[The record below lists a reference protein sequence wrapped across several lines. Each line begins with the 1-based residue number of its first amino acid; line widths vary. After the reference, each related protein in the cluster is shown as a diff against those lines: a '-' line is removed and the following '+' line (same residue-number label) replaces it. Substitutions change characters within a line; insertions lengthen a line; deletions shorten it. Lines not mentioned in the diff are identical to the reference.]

1 MLQVPKSAAP
11 FSNMGQ
17 PTDPT
22 RSSQSLKRKF
32 NSSPYEILTQNAHM
46 MKLRLT
52 LNPHFYSTT
61 KLNLHINYQ
70 STNQE
75 CWSSVSSKAGVVRPG
90 STANE
95 VSLAGDG
102 CQNYLV
108 VLTFSKQIHNYGNQ
122 TQLISF
128 VVVDPYVRP
137 DMTIS
142 NLIQLPLVA
151 HPTCRLV
158 CLLLALPSRPKYQV
172 VHPQLQAGLH
182 SITGSNVTIINQI
195 LQCCITRDSRAQPR
209 GAGSKKD
216 LLNYGVIKTGGY
228 PIPFKMKCSY
238 WNGQNRSLK
247 DIFNHR

>member
-1 MLQVPKSAAP
+1 MLILCHLKSRCCTAWVYCKGSEFDCGWLPKYII
-11 FSNMGQ
+11 Q
-17 PTDPT
+17 
-22 RSSQSLKRKF
+22 
-32 NSSPYEILTQNAHM
+32 I
-46 MKLRLT
+46 
-52 LNPHFYSTT
+52 
-61 KLNLHINYQ
+61 
-70 STNQE
+70 
-75 CWSSVSSKAGVVRPG
+75 
-90 STANE
+90 
-95 VSLAGDG
+95 
-102 CQNYLV
+102 
-108 VLTFSKQIHNYGNQ
+108 QIHNYRNQ
-122 TQLISF
+122 TQLIYF
-128 VVVDPYVRP
+128 VVVDPWVRP

-142 NLIQLPLVA
+142 NLIQLPMVA

-216 LLNYGVIKTGGY
+216 LLNYGLIKTGGY